1 MAWKKIIVSGSTADL
16 ANVNVD
22 GAVVAQTLTGSA
34 DFNTLANK
42 PTLVSGS
49 TQIVESLVSQSVDLG
64 DGGISASYFSGDG
77 SGLTNLDISQV
88 ATVAATFT
96 NEVSLQVS
104 HNFDSRNVNVA
115 VYDENNYLIL
125 PASVQLDSLDTVT
138 VTFDA
143 QTSGTVVVS
152 KGGHIVSGSI
162 DFSDIL
168 NAPTLLSSSATGTS
182 QGQIKI
188 NGVDIDVKD
197 LQSTSTPT
205 FAGLNTSKSI
215 LPTDPDAYDLGSA
228 AFPFRDLFLSAAS
241 LHLGDITL
249 SIESNKLVA
258 KDSSTGQVIEVS
270 GSIDF
275 ENIGNTPT
283 LISSSEQIATAI
295 SGAFQADSASLASS
309 IDTQAGRIDAILN
322 ASTADA
328 DSFKE
333 IVDLIN
339 SVDLDNDNAF
349 ATFYSSSTQDSSSF
363 SSRVSTLESD
373 VAALGDTYATDVEL
387 NASSS
392 AILSSV
398 DTISSSLAAG
408 ISSNLSDITALQSD
422 SASFSTRVSTN
433 ESDIADLQ
441 SFSASLDAT
450 FASDSEL
457 TNVSASLAAGID
469 SNLLDITDLQL
480 DSASFSTRVSS
491 NEGDI
496 SALQSDSASFSG
508 RVSSNESDITALQS
522 DSASFSTR
530 VATNESDISA
540 LQSFS
545 SSLDSTFATDAE
557 LSAVSSSFEQT
568 IANLSSTITI
578 SGSTGV
584 DDINLV
590 QDDLSIVGEGGIT
603 TEVANNTVTIKTT
616 GSGFISGSAT
626 GDAQGQIK
634 LNGVNTDING
644 LSNTSS
650 PVFGGLRITGD
661 LIVEGDTI
669 EAQISNLNVEDRFIL
684 LNSGSTTGDA
694 GIIFGGSDGTAN
706 EGSGIFWDAP
716 ANVFGYA
723 QGIASTDTAATHTS
737 KLGNIQVGSVD
748 PSAAPTF
755 QGAGTLHVNDADSSF
770 WIYG

>member
-152 KGGHIVSGSI
+152 KGGHVVSGSI
-162 DFSDIL
+162 EFDSIL
-168 NAPTLLSSSATGTS
+168 NAPTLLSSS
-182 QGQIKI
+182 
-188 NGVDIDVKD
+188 
-197 LQSTSTPT
+197 
-205 FAGLNTSKSI
+205 
-215 LPTDPDAYDLGSA
+215 
-228 AFPFRDLFLSAAS
+228 
-241 LHLGDITL
+241 
-249 SIESNKLVA
+249 
-258 KDSSTGQVIEVS
+258 
-270 GSIDF
+270 
-275 ENIGNTPT
+275 
-283 LISSSEQIATAI
+283 EQIASAI

-309 IDTQAGRIDAILN
+309 IDTQSGRIDAILS
-322 ASTADA
+322 ASSADA

-339 SVDLDNDNAF
+339 SVDTDNDNAF
-349 ATFYSSSTQDSSSF
+349 ASFYSSSTQDSSSF
-363 SSRVSTLESD
+363 STRVSSLESD
-373 VAALGDTYATDVEL
+373 VAALGDTYATDAEL

-392 AILSSV
+392 AILSDV
-398 DTISSSLAAG
+398 DSISSSLAAG
-408 ISSNLSDITALQSD
+408 IASNLLDIT
-422 SASFSTRVSTN
+422 
-433 ESDIADLQ
+433 ELQ
-441 SFSASLDAT
+441 SFSSSLDAT

-457 TNVSASLAAGID
+457 TAVSTSLAAGVA
-469 SNLLDITDLQL
+469 SN
-480 DSASFSTRVSS
+480 AS
-491 NEGDI
+491 DI

-522 DSASFSTR
+522 DSASFSAR
-530 VATNESDISA
+530 VAANESDISA

-545 SSLDSTFATDAE
+545 SSLDATFATDAE

-603 TEVANNTVTIKTT
+603 TEVANNTITIKTA

-661 LIVEGDTI
+661 LVVEGNTI
-669 EAQISNLNVEDRFIL
+669 EAQITNLNVEDRFIL
-684 LNSGSTTGDA
+684 LNSGSTSGDA
-694 GIIFGGSDGTAN
+694 GIIFGGSDGAAN

-737 KLGNIQVGSVD
+737 KLGNIQVGSID

-755 QGAGTLHVNDADSSF
+755 QGAGTLHVNDSDSSF